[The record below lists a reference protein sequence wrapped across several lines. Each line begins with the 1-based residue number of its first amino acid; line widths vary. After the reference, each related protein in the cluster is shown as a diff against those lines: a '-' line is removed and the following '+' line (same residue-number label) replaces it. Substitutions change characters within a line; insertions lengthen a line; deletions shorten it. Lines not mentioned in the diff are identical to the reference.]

1 MKSKH
6 EKYIVAHIDVLGT
19 KDILKDCKSSDEFL
33 PKLRDIYSAAKS
45 EIRTFNKSVQN
56 EFDQRKDGVEY
67 KDFNVKTKIFSDN
80 ICIYLKYPE
89 SRLYRVY
96 IAWFLR
102 LIAYYQYYSLF
113 EHKLLVRGAVNIG
126 NFYENNIFISGP
138 ALSTA
143 YEYETKFAITPRIL
157 ICDEFRNDFF
167 TKEKQE
173 GIPFTRKDFD
183 GRLFTDYLICTNR
196 EDKTQKSQLTKHR
209 DILIGKFKEAK
220 EYEHKLKVLLAMIY
234 HNRYCKNVNEWDSNL
249 KTGECTAKLH
259 QLGDCSID
267 ITEFLMNNSL

>member
-33 PKLRDIYSAAKS
+33 LKLRDIYSAARS
-45 EIRTFNKSVQN
+45 EIRKLNESVQN
-56 EFDQRKDGVEY
+56 GFDCR
-67 KDFNVKTKIFSDN
+67 DFNVKTKIFSDN
-80 ICIYLKYPE
+80 ICIYLKYPK
-89 SRLYRVY
+89 SRSYRLY
-96 IAWFLR
+96 IAWFLS

-113 EHKLLVRGAVNIG
+113 KHKLLVRGAVNIG
-126 NFYENNIFISGP
+126 NFYGNNIFISGP

-173 GIPFTRKDFD
+173 GISLTRKDFD
-183 GRLFTDYLICTNR
+183 GRLFVDYLICTNR
-196 EDKTQKSQLTKHR
+196 KKILLTKHR

-249 KTGECTAKLH
+249 KTGESTANSH

>member
-80 ICIYLKYPE
+80 ICIYLKYQE
-89 SRLYRVY
+89 SRSYRLY

-102 LIAYYQYYSLF
+102 LIAYYQYYSIF

-126 NFYENNIFISGP
+126 NFYEDDIFISGP

-143 YEYETKFAITPRIL
+143 YEYETKFAIAPRIL
-157 ICDEFRNDFF
+157 ICDEFRNDFSAR
-167 TKEKQE
+167 EGDE

-183 GRLFTDYLICTNR
+183 GRLFVDYLICTNR
-196 EDKTQKSQLTKHR
+196 KKIQLAKHR
-209 DILIGKFKEAK
+209 DILIEKFKETK

-234 HNRYCKNVNEWDSNL
+234 YNRYCKNVNEWDSTF
-249 KTGECTAKLH
+249 KTGESTANSH